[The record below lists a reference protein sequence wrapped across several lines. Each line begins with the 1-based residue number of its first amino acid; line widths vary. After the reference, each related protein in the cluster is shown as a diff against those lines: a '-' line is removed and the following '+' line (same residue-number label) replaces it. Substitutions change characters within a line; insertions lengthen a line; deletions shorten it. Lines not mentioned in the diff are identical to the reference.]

1 MEKRMSK
8 WRNATGPAMALACLT
23 LIAACSQYDVFGTRR
38 DIVVDQPA
46 GQSFVAME
54 TTSGKVLATPSGMTL
69 YTFDKD
75 TTGTSTCYGD
85 CAQYWPPFLAGAGA
99 KEADFL
105 TLTTRTDGTKQWMA
119 SNKPLYTY
127 IQDKRPGQVKGDNY
141 NNVWHVVKVQ

>member
-1 MEKRMSK
+1 MSK
-8 WRNATGPAMALACLT
+8 WRNATGPAMAVACLT
-23 LIAACSQYDVFGTRR
+23 LIAACTQYDMFGNTRR
-38 DIVVDQPA
+38 NIVIDQPA
-46 GQSFVAME
+46 SQSFMSMQ
-54 TTSGKVLATPSGMTL
+54 TTAGKVLTTPDGMTL

-75 TTGTSTCYGD
+75 TQGTSTCYGD
-85 CAQYWPPFLAGAGA
+85 CAQYWPPFLGGAGA

-127 IQDKRPGQVKGDNY
+127 VQDKKPGQVKGDNY